1 MITRR
6 DIERAIDI
14 EDMAHRI
21 TLACC
26 RVLASQTMHEKLVE
40 AITKAVND
48 GTNK

>member
-14 EDMAHRI
+14 EEMAYKI

-26 RVLASQTMHEKLVE
+26 RVLVSQEMHEKIVE
-40 AITKAVND
+40 AIEKAVR
-48 GTNK
+48 GEE